1 MFWKPYGLALTW
13 KTNWRKIGV
22 PRIHIS
28 IFGVRAVFQI
38 FEFRVK
44 KMHVMFSLSFFLQT
58 NGNM

>member
-38 FEFRVK
+38 FTKHMAIVLIYSA
-44 KMHVMFSLSFFLQT
+44 H
-58 NGNM
+58 